1 LRRNN
6 GSKKNNNIKTAEKLY
21 RVFVLMT
28 GIDEFYP
35 NFSTNILVMNKT
47 FLLSVVF
54 SIPFLMA
61 SSQNYPKLDE
71 AFRLKQLEPPPG
83 KVRMVL
89 DTDTYNEVD
98 DQFALAYA
106 FLSKEKI
113 ELEAV
118 YAAPFHNNRS
128 NGPADGMEKSYDEIL
143 RLLKMLGKSPE
154 GFAFRGSNRYL
165 EDVSKPIRSE
175 AALDLVKKAMASSPE
190 NPLYVVPVG
199 CITNIA
205 SAILIEPEIIK
216 NIVVVWLGGN
226 GLNWPHQKEFN
237 LMQDVLAARVVFD
250 SGVPFVVMPC
260 RPVVSHFHTT
270 IPELKYNLEGK
281 NELSDYLY
289 NIVAEYSGGRDA
301 YSKVIWDVT
310 AVAWLVDPGWIKTN
324 LVHSPVLTDQVT
336 FSVNHSRH
344 FIRMAEELNRDAIF
358 RDMFGKLAK

>member
-1 LRRNN
+1 MK
-6 GSKKNNNIKTAEKLY
+6 S
-21 RVFVLMT
+21 VLLLFT
-28 GIDEFYP
+28 IFI
-35 NFSTNILVMNKT
+35 FSVSNAQQ
-47 FLLSVVF
+47 F
-54 SIPFLMA
+54 
-61 SSQNYPKLDE
+61 PKLDE
-71 AFRLKQLEPPPG
+71 TFRINQLKAPTG
-83 KVRMVL
+83 KVRMIL

-128 NGPADGMEKSYDEIL
+128 EGPADGMEKSYQEIQ

-154 GFAFRGSNRYL
+154 GFAFRGSDRYL
-165 EDVSKPIRSE
+165 ADVTQPIRSE

-205 SAILIEPEIIK
+205 SALLIEPRIIK

-226 GLNWPHQKEFN
+226 DLNWPHQKEFN
-237 LMQDVLAARVVFD
+237 LKQDVLAAQVVFN

-270 IPELKYNLEGK
+270 IPELSYYLKGR

-289 NIVAEYSGGRDA
+289 NCVVEYSGGKEA
-301 YSKVIWDVT
+301 WSKVIWDVT
-310 AVAWLVDPGWIKTN
+310 TVAWLINPLWIPTN
-324 LVHSPVLTDQVT
+324 LIHSPVLTDQLT
-336 FSVNHSRH
+336 YSVDQSRH
-344 FIRMAEELNRDAIF
+344 FMRMATSVDRDAIF
-358 RDMFGKLAK
+358 RDLFEKLTKN